1 MTYGSSADTLRRPFP
16 SFGFFLVDLIS
27 SQFLLLPI
35 AMRIVNCSE
44 LRLIWVDLTWT
55 VLWFGSG
62 SLSIAL
68 SQVFFFPIIKFNLYC
83 LVQIA

>member
-44 LRLIWVDLTWT
+44 LRLI
-55 VLWFGSG
+55 
-62 SLSIAL
+62 
-68 SQVFFFPIIKFNLYC
+68 
-83 LVQIA
+83 